1 MAYTDKLRVVYGDY
15 TLGVHGEGY
24 DYIFSY
30 AQGGLESIVKNG
42 YEWLYRCPKPTFWRA
57 LTDNDRGSR
66 FHIKSGSWLSADM
79 FIDCKEV
86 QVIMDGKEQKPYAPD
101 NNSYGCDVYADEI
114 VVKYTYETI
123 TTPATTVLVSYT
135 VDVSGKIRVDVHYNG
150 VQGLPEFPVFGM
162 RFIMPTL
169 ADKYLYKG
177 LSGTGTPDIANLM
190 AIADL
195 FQISVDEL
203 LSNEK
208 SEKKQSNYIYESRTE
223 YDIDGKKNFD
233 IKLGG
238 AYAVDLK
245 AYHGE
250 KIEVAMFSNV
260 YKNLLADYKVKIDD
274 IKNRIDIDLNRFNEA
289 SEADAKES
297 LVITIFI
304 PVKYIGKIELSVNAR
319 TLNIT
324 DIENEHIEV
333 NGKISEVTLQGNK
346 SEIEIDSNLDMQISV
361 LSHEG
366 AIEINQLSATSRLT
380 IPADYRFRS
389 TKKGIATHIYYERQ
403 GKKVDDFSDA
413 EADNYIELNG
423 IKSELVIVEAEV

>member
-1 MAYTDKLRVVYGDY
+1 M
-15 TLGVHGEGY
+15 
-24 DYIFSY
+24 
-30 AQGGLESIVKNG
+30 
-42 YEWLYRCPKPTFWRA
+42 
-57 LTDNDRGSR
+57 
-66 FHIKSGSWLSADM
+66 
-79 FIDCKEV
+79 KEV
-86 QVIMDGKEQKPYAPD
+86 KQTENGGRKMTLEEQIK
-101 NNSYGCDVYADEI
+101 
-114 VVKYTYETI
+114 
-123 TTPATTVLVSYT
+123 
-135 VDVSGKIRVDVHYNG
+135 HYRK
-150 VQGLPEFPVFGM
+150 Q
-162 RFIMPTL
+162 
-169 ADKYLYKG
+169 AG
-177 LSGTGTPDIANLM
+177 LSQEKMAEKIGVSRQAITKWENGIGTPDIANLM

-274 IKNRIDIDLNRFNEA
+274 IKTESILILTDLMKPVKQMQRRVW
-289 SEADAKES
+289 S
-297 LVITIFI
+297 LLFFI
-304 PVKYIGKIELSVNAR
+304 PVKYIGKIELSVNAGK
-319 TLNIT
+319 LNIT

-366 AIEINQLSATSRLT
+366 ALEINQLSATSRLT

-389 TKKGIATHIYYERQ
+389 TKKGIATHIYYEKQ

-413 EADNYIELNG
+413 EADNYIEFNG